1 MLTFRHLSLL
11 LLALPLIGFTTRQ
24 DANAEQTRSVPAALN
39 FTVKTLQGEDVELQ
53 QYADKVLLVVNVAS
67 QCGLTPQYTRLQLL
81 HDIYAKQGLAVL
93 GFPCNQFGQQEPG
106 TADDILQFCSTKYNV
121 TFDLFEKIKVNGEGA
136 DAFYKHLT
144 SLVTKPEGPG
154 NISWNFEKFLI
165 GRHGKVVARF
175 APGTQPDAPEVIQVI
190 RQELA
195 KN

>member
-11 LLALPLIGFTTRQ
+11 LVVLPLIGFIMHH
-24 DANAEQTRSVPAALN
+24 DANAEQPGTALD
-39 FTVKTLQGEDVELQ
+39 FTVKSLQGEDVELK
-53 QYADKVLLVVNVAS
+53 QYADKVVLVVNVAS
-67 QCGLTPQYTRLQLL
+67 QCGLTPQYTQLQSL
-81 HDIYAKQGLAVL
+81 HEDYAKQGLAVL

-106 TADDILQFCSTKYNV
+106 TADDIRQFCTANYNV
-121 TFDLFEKIKVNGEGA
+121 TFDLFEKIKVNGESA

-165 GRHGKVVARF
+165 SRHGKVVARF
-175 APGTQPDAPEVIQVI
+175 APGIQPDAPEVIKVI

-195 KN
+195 RN

>member
-11 LLALPLIGFTTRQ
+11 LVALPLIGFTMHH
-24 DANAEQTRSVPAALN
+24 DANAEQPGTALD
-39 FTVKTLQGEDVELQ
+39 FTVKSLQGEDVELK
-53 QYADKVLLVVNVAS
+53 QYADKVVLVVNVAS
-67 QCGLTPQYTRLQLL
+67 QCGLTPQYTQLQSL
-81 HDIYAKQGLAVL
+81 HEDYAKQGLAVL

-106 TADDILQFCSTKYNV
+106 TADDIRQFCTANYNV
-121 TFDLFEKIKVNGEGA
+121 TFDLFEKIKVNGESA

-165 GRHGKVVARF
+165 SRHGKVVARF
-175 APGTQPDAPEVIQVI
+175 APGIQPDAPEVIKVI

-195 KN
+195 RN

>member
-11 LLALPLIGFTTRQ
+11 LVALPLIGFTMHH
-24 DANAEQTRSVPAALN
+24 DANAEQPGRALD
-39 FTVKTLQGEDVELQ
+39 FTVKSLQGEDVELK
-53 QYADKVLLVVNVAS
+53 QYADKVVLVVNVAS
-67 QCGLTPQYTRLQLL
+67 QCGLTPQYTQLQSL
-81 HDIYAKQGLAVL
+81 HEDYAKQGLAVL

-106 TADDILQFCSTKYNV
+106 TADDIRQFCTANYNV
-121 TFDLFEKIKVNGEGA
+121 TFDLFEKIKVNGESA

-175 APGTQPDAPEVIQVI
+175 APGIQPDAPEVIKVI

-195 KN
+195 RN